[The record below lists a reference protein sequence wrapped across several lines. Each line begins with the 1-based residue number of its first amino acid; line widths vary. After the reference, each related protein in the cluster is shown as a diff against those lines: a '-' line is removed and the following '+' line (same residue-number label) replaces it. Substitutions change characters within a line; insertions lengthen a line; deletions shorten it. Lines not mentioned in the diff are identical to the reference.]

1 MRPFLSFL
9 AALCLWPCA
18 SLYAAKQPN
27 IVIIM
32 ADDMGFSDIGCYGSE
47 IKTPVLD
54 KLAAN
59 GLRFTQFYN
68 TSRCC
73 PTRASLLTGMYQHQA
88 GIGVMT
94 GDNKLPGY
102 RCELGRDVDTIAE
115 SMCSG
120 GSRRY
125 MRAQWHVTARPSVV

>member
-1 MRPFLSFL
+1 MQQLIILLLVLGQALSVQ
-9 AALCLWPCA
+9 
-18 SLYAAKQPN
+18 AAKQPN

-73 PTRASLLTGMYQHQA
+73 PTRASLLTGICLLY
-88 GIGVMT
+88 T
-94 GDNKLPGY
+94 SPSP
-102 RCELGRDVDTIAE
+102 RD
-115 SMCSG
+115 
-120 GSRRY
+120 
-125 MRAQWHVTARPSVV
+125 

>member
-1 MRPFLSFL
+1 MLDLPLGQAETLGVQRLFLFLS
-9 AALCLWPCA
+9 ALGQA
-18 SLYAAKQPN
+18 VSLQAAKQPN

-47 IKTPVLD
+47 IKTPTLD

-59 GLRFTQFYN
+59 GLRFAQFYN

-88 GIGVMT
+88 GIGRSK
-94 GDNKLPGY
+94 N
-102 RCELGRDVDTIAE
+102 
-115 SMCSG
+115 
-120 GSRRY
+120 
-125 MRAQWHVTARPSVV
+125 

>member
-1 MRPFLSFL
+1 MLDLPLGQAETLFVQRLFLFL
-9 AALCLWPCA
+9 FTLGQVLSGQAV
-18 SLYAAKQPN
+18 KQPN

-47 IKTPVLD
+47 IKTPTLD
-54 KLAAN
+54 KLAEN
-59 GLRFTQFYN
+59 GLRFSQFYN

-88 GIGVMT
+88 GIGLMT

-102 RCELGRDVDTIAE
+102 RLSLI
-115 SMCSG
+115 
-120 GSRRY
+120 
-125 MRAQWHVTARPSVV
+125 HI